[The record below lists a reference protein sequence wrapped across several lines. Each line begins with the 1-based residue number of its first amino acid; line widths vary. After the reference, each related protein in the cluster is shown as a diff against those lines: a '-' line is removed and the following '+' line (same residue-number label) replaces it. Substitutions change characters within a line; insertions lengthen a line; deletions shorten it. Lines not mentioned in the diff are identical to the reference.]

1 MYNAV
6 QAADS
11 EINLVHSRYAKNDT
25 SKVLWA
31 IFEIDKLTSR
41 KPKVLEYKI
50 RSSEIGENQM
60 IMMHEEDPAYKD
72 PYILSGFMALQIA
85 IEKSFVEMWTNPT
98 LPKIADNLTIGRFPF
113 YKVNFL
119 ILPYVI
125 RPNISIIY
133 YVMVI
138 AFLLL
143 PAATLRRALHDKE
156 TGFRG
161 LMRLTNISFTMLYI
175 GWLNYLMIIL
185 LPVTIVCTILLFSVF
200 SAANALVIAIFIM
213 MYNIL
218 SMFVMFTIST
228 LFDHP
233 KLFQSIKIGFI
244 MPKFTNFEMADM
256 HFAYGLA
263 NGNSRNTIDLGKP
276 MTVRTPVLEEAV
288 LNEIEAHPE
297 TSTRKIA
304 RTLNVSNYVIWR
316 ILKEQ
321 QLYPYHIQ
329 RVQRLLPCDFPQ
341 RLAFCQWILQKLEE
355 NPQFLSQVLF
365 TDEANFSRNAIINF
379 HNNHLWSDD
388 NPYTIIESRFHQQF
402 SLNVWVDIVDDFL
415 IGPYFLP
422 LRFDGV
428 LYRKFLEEDLPQL
441 LQEVPLMM
449 RHTMWFMH
457 DDAPAHF
464 SITVPTK
471 ALLTSVLFWLFL
483 THLTIVLDQFLITES
498 MLWRISSLI
507 LPHSGLL
514 YGIVAFTTYTNF
526 DDYSENLRNI
536 WQHTQVKPRN
546 YIGPT
551 SYLWPRWLSE
561 LITLRDAHNIVHAA
575 EKISIS
581 LILFVWILHIIFW
594 YLLAVYLDN
603 VNPGKFGSA
612 KPWYYLFKKPVYD
625 DNDLIIRGSTNW
637 SAVEHTPSYIKPS
650 IRVRCVR
657 KEFGRIGERITAVND
672 VTIDFYNQEF
682 SVILGHNGA
691 GKSCLLKIIIGMY
704 KPTHGHV
711 YLENESSI
719 YPIGYCPQE
728 NILVNY
734 LTTIQHLYIFGM
746 IKGMTYEDA
755 YKESLKL
762 LKQLDLEYVKDTK
775 MKSCSFGTRR
785 RICLAMALIG
795 NTKILILDEPTYS
808 IDPEHKRQIWDL
820 LLDIKRYKTI
830 IMATNSMEAADFL
843 ADRIAIIANGRIEC
857 YGSKMYLNRRYGIGY
872 VLSLLIQEDCN
883 VEQIRTEI
891 QEFSADPIT
900 LRSMMGLVIRFDVP
914 RNSRFTKLL
923 QHLEFN
929 KEELKIV
936 SVALSAASIEGQFL
950 RISLESQFKERS
962 VKLPSNKYELI
973 VQQRRR
979 HLLQTAKPWKRLTG
993 DALWRQQILAMFLK
1007 KLLHIASS
1015 WKIYIFSITL
1025 AVITLILATIIA
1037 ELSNFTLFDTTE
1049 RVMNL
1054 TSYMDNNFHVLYY
1067 AADDKSIKDFLATL
1081 YVTSQ
1086 TYSER
1091 HNYHISKNIPATD
1104 LMVQPDLHSIEFR
1117 DRYVMSIDMYTDG
1130 RVQLM
1135 YSSTAVH
1142 SGPIALNLLH
1152 NALLRYHCGSD
1163 NCWIKLTSRPLLRS
1177 GQWQHLLVHTR
1188 SVRNWENAAIIIT
1201 LFLLL
1206 PSIDMGIREKN
1217 TRSKMLQTNAIGM
1230 STRIYWIPTYIID
1243 FLLYAFSIIFFGI
1256 TILSVYHRTL
1266 HFSNLEIVQMLMIFL
1281 CYGGCAIPL
1290 SYCVQLFTRK
1300 PENAYLSVILINI
1313 VTMLLVNSSVIFPLI
1328 FRVLSSVVRYTLEV
1342 LIHILPPYILACAL
1356 SNYITLNLYNR
1367 QCSYFNTCDTEF
1379 YIEDPCCQNCKGKDC
1394 YKHLDVMLIKQ
1405 SSFEYN
1411 HSVTDDILL
1420 MVSLMFAF
1428 YILLEVFEEKNRRKW
1443 YSYFVP
1449 LKKDDDILESEVMQE
1464 KKRVEEYMKHYD
1476 ETKLLPSRVALVVQ
1490 NLTKEYAKEAI
1501 IQGINFSIHNQECF
1515 GLLGFNG
1522 AGKSTIYKAL
1532 VGQIKMSAGKAVI
1545 YEYEFTRN
1553 QEMFVGMIGYCPQ
1566 INGLSDFMTGRQY
1579 LQLHAALRGVPYE
1592 SINEE
1597 VNKWLDVLD
1606 MLDFENL
1613 KIAHYPWGIQRKLC
1627 ILQSL
1632 TGDLPMIFM
1641 DEPSAGIDIMTRHAI
1656 CEILH
1661 QIREMGR
1668 SILITTH
1675 SMPEAEA
1682 MCLRIG
1688 ILVNGQFTAIGS
1700 CEYLKAK
1707 YGRNFILNIKIIPGY
1722 QFTNLEKIKKI
1733 INETFPTIRFKDS
1746 YLGVLKYELESGIS
1760 YSYVFD
1766 KLEKLRQRY
1775 VWITDFSVTQP
1786 SMDEVFLT
1794 LAKKQRKS
1802 QKKLTLYER
1811 LRSCIIESG
1820 FCEERFTKRECYAV
1834 RVIQKTTRQNCFF
1847 QQAKAW
1853 QSYAISLLH
1862 SLIQH
1867 ALRQRR
1873 LRRITCF
1880 AFQQCVSRI
1889 NRTIANSSQFTGTE
1903 PIARTRAAGSF
1914 PPKTKDERRKTVEG
1928 QLSCEGPSGIL

>member
-1 MYNAV
+1 MLKVKEIIIRHPKLRRFRTGWRIFMWKAVLMRLHNPITTALEIIIAIVFSLQIRLMFEPHALHSQDLEQYSVNDILTKLPNDVQCWYAPRNAFIDELMLKATKMLQTNI

-11 EINLVHSRYAKNDT
+11 EINLVNSRYAKNDT

-31 IFEIDKLTSR
+31 IFEIDKLTSE
-41 KPKVLEYKI
+41 KSKFLEYKI

-60 IMMHEEDPAYKD
+60 IMTYEEEATSQD
-72 PYILSGFMALQIA
+72 PYVLSGFMALQIA

-113 YKVNFL
+113 YNVNFL
-119 ILPYVI
+119 ILPYI
-125 RPNISIIY
+125 IQPNISIIY

-143 PAATLRRALHDKE
+143 PATTLRKALHDKE

-161 LMRLTNISFTMLYI
+161 LMRLTNISFTMLHI

-185 LPVTIVCTILLFSVF
+185 LPVTIVCTILLLPVF
-200 SAANALVIAIFIM
+200 STANALVIAIFIM
-213 MYNIL
+213 LYNIL
-218 SMFVMFTIST
+218 SMFFMFTIST
-228 LFDHP
+228 LFDH
-233 KLFQSIKIGFI
+233 
-244 MPKFTNFEMADM
+244 
-256 HFAYGLA
+256 
-263 NGNSRNTIDLGKP
+263 
-276 MTVRTPVLEEAV
+276 
-288 LNEIEAHPE
+288 
-297 TSTRKIA
+297 
-304 RTLNVSNYVIWR
+304 
-316 ILKEQ
+316 
-321 QLYPYHIQ
+321 
-329 RVQRLLPCDFPQ
+329 
-341 RLAFCQWILQKLEE
+341 
-355 NPQFLSQVLF
+355 
-365 TDEANFSRNAIINF
+365 
-379 HNNHLWSDD
+379 
-388 NPYTIIESRFHQQF
+388 
-402 SLNVWVDIVDDFL
+402 
-415 IGPYFLP
+415 
-422 LRFDGV
+422 
-428 LYRKFLEEDLPQL
+428 
-441 LQEVPLMM
+441 
-449 RHTMWFMH
+449 
-457 DDAPAHF
+457 
-464 SITVPTK
+464 PTK
-471 ALLTSVLFWLFL
+471 ALLTSVLFWLFSA
-483 THLTIVLDQFLITES
+483 HLTIVLDQFLITES

-514 YGIVAFTTYTNF
+514 YGIVAFTTYTSF
-526 DDYSENLRNI
+526 DDDSENLRNI
-536 WQHTQVKPRN
+536 WQQTQVKSRN
-546 YIGPT
+546 YIGPN
-551 SYLWPRWLSE
+551 SYLWPRWLPE
-561 LITLRDAHNIVHAA
+561 QITLRNAHNIIHAVD
-575 EKISIS
+575 KIPVS
-581 LILFVWILHIIFW
+581 LILFTWILHIIFW

-612 KPWYYLFKKPVYD
+612 KPWYYLFKKSVYD

-637 SAVEHTPSYIKPS
+637 SAVEHTPSYIKPT

-657 KEFGRIGERITAVND
+657 KEFGRIGKRITAIND
-672 VTIDFYNQEF
+672 VTINFYNQEF

-691 GKSCLLKIIIGMY
+691 GKRMY

-728 NILVNY
+728 NMLVNY

-755 YKESLKL
+755 YRESLKL

-775 MKSCSFGTRR
+775 IKSCSFDTQR

-808 IDPEHKRQIWDL
+808 IDPEHKRQIWDIL
-820 LLDIKRYKTI
+820 LAIKRQKTI

-843 ADRIAIIANGRIEC
+843 ADRIAIIANGKIEC

-872 VLSLLIQEDCN
+872 VLSLSVQEDCN

-900 LRSMMGLVIRFDVP
+900 VRSTMGLVIRFDVP
-914 RNSRFTKLL
+914 RNSQFTKLL

-962 VKLPSNKYELI
+962 VILPSNKYELI

-979 HLLQTAKPWKRLTG
+979 HLLRTAKPWKRLTG

-1025 AVITLILATIIA
+1025 AIITLIFATIIA

-1054 TSYMDNNFHVLYY
+1054 TNYMDNNFHVLYY
-1067 AADDKSIKDFLATL
+1067 AADDKSTKDFLVTL

-1091 HNYHISKNIPATD
+1091 HNFYVSKNIPATD
-1104 LMVQPDLHSIEFR
+1104 LMVQPGLHSIEFR
-1117 DRYVMSIDMYTDG
+1117 DRYVMSIDIYTNG

-1163 NCWIKLTSRPLLRS
+1163 SCWIKLTSRPLLRS
-1177 GQWQHLLVHTR
+1177 GQWQHLLIHPR

-1206 PSIDMGIREKN
+1206 PSIDMGIREKS
-1217 TRSKMLQTNAIGM
+1217 TRSKMLQTNA
-1230 STRIYWIPTYIID
+1230 
-1243 FLLYAFSIIFFGI
+1243 
-1256 TILSVYHRTL
+1256 
-1266 HFSNLEIVQMLMIFL
+1266 IVQMLMIFL

-1290 SYCVQLFTRK
+1290 GYCIQLFTRK

-1313 VTMLLVNSSVIFPLI
+1313 ITILLVNSSVIFPLI
-1328 FRVLSSVVRYTLEV
+1328 FRVLSSGVRYTLEV
-1342 LIHILPPYILACAL
+1342 LIHILPPYILACTL
-1356 SNYITLNLYNR
+1356 SNYIMLNLYNI
-1367 QCSYFNTCDTEF
+1367 QCSHVNTCDTEF
-1379 YIEDPCCQNCKGKDC
+1379 YIEDPCCQNFKDKG
-1394 YKHLDVMLIKQ
+1394 YKHLDVMLKQ
-1405 SSFEYN
+1405 FSFEYS
-1411 HSVTDDILL
+1411 HSIIDDILL
-1420 MVSLMFAF
+1420 MVSQMFTF
-1428 YILLEVFEEKNRRKW
+1428 FILLEVFEEKNRRKW
-1443 YSYFVP
+1443 YSYFMP
-1449 LKKDDDILESEVMQE
+1449 PKKDDILVSEVMQE

-1476 ETKLLPSRVALVVQ
+1476 ETKLLSPRIALVVQ
-1490 NLTKEYAKEAI
+1490 NLTKKYAKETVV
-1501 IQGINFSIHNQECF
+1501 QGINFIIHNQECF

-1532 VGQIKMSAGKAVI
+1532 VGQIKMSAGKAMI

-1597 VNKWLDVLD
+1597 VNKWLDILD

-1641 DEPSAGIDIMTRHAI
+1641 DEPSAGIDIMTSHAI

-1675 SMPEAEA
+1675 SMREAEA
-1682 MCLRIG
+1682 MCLRVG

-1707 YGRNFILNIKIIPGY
+1707 YGRNFILSIKIVPGY
-1722 QFTNLEKIKKI
+1722 QLTNLEKIKKI
-1733 INETFPTIRFKDS
+1733 INETFPTIKFKDS

-1760 YSYVFD
+1760 YSYVFE

-1794 LAKKQRKS
+1794 LAKKQKKS
-1802 QKKLTLYER
+1802 HKKLTLYER
-1811 LRSCIIESG
+1811 LRSYII
-1820 FCEERFTKRECYAV
+1820 
-1834 RVIQKTTRQNCFF
+1834 
-1847 QQAKAW
+1847 
-1853 QSYAISLLH
+1853 
-1862 SLIQH
+1862 
-1867 ALRQRR
+1867 
-1873 LRRITCF
+1873 
-1880 AFQQCVSRI
+1880 
-1889 NRTIANSSQFTGTE
+1889 
-1903 PIARTRAAGSF
+1903 
-1914 PPKTKDERRKTVEG
+1914 
-1928 QLSCEGPSGIL
+1928 GICNKYK

>member
-1 MYNAV
+1 MLRIREIIRHPKLRRFGTRWRIFMWKAVLMRLHNPITTVLEIIIAIVISLQIRLMFEPHALYSQDLDQYSRNDILTKFPNDIQCWYAPRNAFIDELMLKATKMLHTNI

-25 SKVLWA
+25 SKALWA
-31 IFEIDKLTSR
+31 IFEIDKFTSK

-60 IMMHEEDPAYKD
+60 IMMHEEEPVYKD
-72 PYILSGFMALQIA
+72 PYVLSGFMALQIA

-119 ILPYVI
+119 ILPYII

-143 PAATLRRALHDKE
+143 PAATLRKALHDKE

-185 LPVTIVCTILLFSVF
+185 LPVTIVCTILLFPVF
-200 SAANALVIAIFIM
+200 STANALVIAIFIM

-218 SMFVMFTIST
+218 SMLFMFTIST

-233 KLFQSIKIGFI
+233 
-244 MPKFTNFEMADM
+244 
-256 HFAYGLA
+256 
-263 NGNSRNTIDLGKP
+263 
-276 MTVRTPVLEEAV
+276 
-288 LNEIEAHPE
+288 
-297 TSTRKIA
+297 
-304 RTLNVSNYVIWR
+304 
-316 ILKEQ
+316 
-321 QLYPYHIQ
+321 
-329 RVQRLLPCDFPQ
+329 
-341 RLAFCQWILQKLEE
+341 
-355 NPQFLSQVLF
+355 
-365 TDEANFSRNAIINF
+365 
-379 HNNHLWSDD
+379 
-388 NPYTIIESRFHQQF
+388 
-402 SLNVWVDIVDDFL
+402 
-415 IGPYFLP
+415 
-422 LRFDGV
+422 
-428 LYRKFLEEDLPQL
+428 
-441 LQEVPLMM
+441 
-449 RHTMWFMH
+449 
-457 DDAPAHF
+457 
-464 SITVPTK
+464 TK
-471 ALLTSVLFWLFL
+471 ALFTSVLFWLFL
-483 THLTIVLDQFLITES
+483 THLTIILDQFLITES

-514 YGIVAFTTYTNF
+514 YGIVAFTTYMNF
-526 DDYSENLRNI
+526 DDYSENLSNI

-546 YIGPT
+546 YIDPT
-551 SYLWPRWLSE
+551 SYLWSRRLSE
-561 LITLRDAHNIVHAA
+561 LITLRDAHNIIHVA
-575 EKISIS
+575 EKIPIS
-581 LILFVWILHIIFW
+581 LILFIWILHIIFW

-603 VNPGKFGSA
+603 VNPGKFSSA
-612 KPWYYLFKKPVYD
+612 KPWYYLFKKSVYD
-625 DNDLIIRGSTNW
+625 DNDLILRGSTNW

-657 KEFGRIGERITAVND
+657 KEFGRIGEHITAIND

-691 GKSCLLKIIIGMY
+691 GKSCLLKIITGMY

-719 YPIGYCPQE
+719 YSIGYCPQE

-746 IKGMTYEDA
+746 IKGMTYENA

-762 LKQLDLEYVKDTK
+762 LKQLDLEYVKDMK
-775 MKSCSFGTRR
+775 MKSCSFGTQR

-808 IDPEHKRQIWDL
+808 VDPEHKRQIWDL
-820 LLDIKRYKTI
+820 LLDIKRHKTI

-843 ADRIAIIANGRIEC
+843 ADRIAIIANGKIEC

-872 VLSLLIQEDCN
+872 VLSLLVQEDCN

-891 QEFSADPIT
+891 QEFSADPIS

-914 RNSRFTKLL
+914 RNSQFTKLL

-929 KEELKIV
+929 KEKLKIV
-936 SVALSAASIEGQFL
+936 SIALSAASIENQFL
-950 RISLESQFKERS
+950 RIVLESQFKERN
-962 VKLPSNKYELI
+962 VKLPCNKYELI

-993 DALWRQQILAMFLK
+993 DALWRQQILAMFFK
-1007 KLLHIASS
+1007 KLLHISSS
-1015 WKIYIFSITL
+1015 WKIYIFLIIL
-1025 AVITLILATIIA
+1025 AIITLILATIIT
-1037 ELSNFTLFDTTE
+1037 ELSNFTFFDTTE

-1067 AADDKSIKDFLATL
+1067 VADDKSMKDFLVTL

-1086 TYSER
+1086 TYSEK
-1091 HNYHISKNIPATD
+1091 HSYHISKDIPASD
-1104 LMVQPDLHSIEFR
+1104 LMVQPNLHSIEFR

-1130 RVQLM
+1130 RIQLM
-1135 YSSTAVH
+1135 YSSTAIH

-1163 NCWIKLTSRPLLRS
+1163 NCWIKLASRPLLRPE
-1177 GQWQHLLVHTR
+1177 QWQHLLVHPR

-1206 PSIDMGIREKN
+1206 PCIDMGIREKN

-1230 STRIYWIPTYIID
+1230 STRMYWIPTYIID

-1256 TILSVYHRTL
+1256 IILNVYHPTL

-1290 SYCVQLFTRK
+1290 SYCIQLFTRK
-1300 PENAYLSVILINI
+1300 PENVYLSVILINI
-1313 VTMLLVNSSVIFPLI
+1313 VTILLVNSSVIFPLI
-1328 FRVLSSVVRYTLEV
+1328 FRILSSGVRHTLEI
-1342 LIHILPPYILACAL
+1342 LIHIFPPYILACAL
-1356 SNYITLNLYNR
+1356 GNYIMLNLYNR

-1394 YKHLDVMLIKQ
+1394 YKHLDIMLIKQ
-1405 SSFEYN
+1405 SNFEYN
-1411 HSVTDDILL
+1411 HSITDDILL
-1420 MVSLMFAF
+1420 MVSQMFAF
-1428 YILLEVFEEKNRRKW
+1428 FILLEIFEEKNRRKW
-1443 YSYFVP
+1443 YSYFMP
-1449 LKKDDDILESEVMQE
+1449 PKKDDDILESEVIQE
-1464 KKRVEEYMKHYD
+1464 KKQVEEYMKYYD

-1490 NLTKEYAKEAI
+1490 NLTKEYARKVAV
-1501 IQGINFSIHNQECF
+1501 QGINFSIHNQECF
-1515 GLLGFNG
+1515 GLLGFND

-1606 MLDFENL
+1606 MLDFENM

-1632 TGDLPMIFM
+1632 TGDLPMVFM

-1675 SMPEAEA
+1675 SMREAEA
-1682 MCLRIG
+1682 MCLRVG

-1707 YGRNFILNIKIIPGY
+1707 FGRNFILNIKIVPGY
-1722 QFTNLEKIKKI
+1722 WFTNLEKIKKI

-1746 YLGVLKYELESGIS
+1746 YLVEVPAKTICENMTAMGWYEPALPVHGDRNCTHS
-1760 YSYVFD
+1760 
-1766 KLEKLRQRY
+1766 
-1775 VWITDFSVTQP
+1775 
-1786 SMDEVFLT
+1786 
-1794 LAKKQRKS
+1794 
-1802 QKKLTLYER
+1802 R
-1811 LRSCIIESG
+1811 LS
-1820 FCEERFTKRECYAV
+1820 
-1834 RVIQKTTRQNCFF
+1834 
-1847 QQAKAW
+1847 
-1853 QSYAISLLH
+1853 
-1862 SLIQH
+1862 
-1867 ALRQRR
+1867 RR
-1873 LRRITCF
+1873 
-1880 AFQQCVSRI
+1880 
-1889 NRTIANSSQFTGTE
+1889 G
-1903 PIARTRAAGSF
+1903 
-1914 PPKTKDERRKTVEG
+1914 
-1928 QLSCEGPSGIL
+1928 

>member
-1 MYNAV
+1 MLRIREIIRHPKLRRFGTRWRIFMWKAVLMRLHNRITTALEIIIAIVFSLQIRLMFEPFALHLQDLDQYSRNDILTKLPDDVQCWYAPRNAFIDELMLKATKMLHTNI

-31 IFEIDKLTSR
+31 IFEIDKLTSG
-41 KPKVLEYKI
+41 KSKVLEYKI

-60 IMMHEEDPAYKD
+60 IMMHEEEPAYKD
-72 PYILSGFMALQIA
+72 PYVLSGFMALQIA

-98 LPKIADNLTIGRFPF
+98 LPKIADNLIIGRFPF

-119 ILPYVI
+119 ILPYII

-133 YVMVI
+133 YVMVV

-143 PAATLRRALHDKE
+143 PAATLKKALHDKQ
-156 TGFRG
+156 TGFRS

-185 LPVTIVCTILLFSVF
+185 LPVTIVCTILLFPVF
-200 SAANALVIAIFIM
+200 SDANVLVIAIFII

-218 SMFVMFTIST
+218 SMLFMFTIST
-228 LFDHP
+228 FFDH
-233 KLFQSIKIGFI
+233 
-244 MPKFTNFEMADM
+244 
-256 HFAYGLA
+256 
-263 NGNSRNTIDLGKP
+263 
-276 MTVRTPVLEEAV
+276 
-288 LNEIEAHPE
+288 
-297 TSTRKIA
+297 
-304 RTLNVSNYVIWR
+304 
-316 ILKEQ
+316 
-321 QLYPYHIQ
+321 
-329 RVQRLLPCDFPQ
+329 
-341 RLAFCQWILQKLEE
+341 
-355 NPQFLSQVLF
+355 
-365 TDEANFSRNAIINF
+365 
-379 HNNHLWSDD
+379 
-388 NPYTIIESRFHQQF
+388 
-402 SLNVWVDIVDDFL
+402 
-415 IGPYFLP
+415 
-422 LRFDGV
+422 
-428 LYRKFLEEDLPQL
+428 
-441 LQEVPLMM
+441 
-449 RHTMWFMH
+449 
-457 DDAPAHF
+457 
-464 SITVPTK
+464 PTK

-514 YGIVAFTTYTNF
+514 YGIIAFTTYTNF
-526 DDYSENLRNI
+526 VVHYVIMTFTLIDDYSENLKYM
-536 WQHTQVKPRN
+536 WQYRRVLPKPRN
-546 YIGPT
+546 HIGPT
-551 SYLWPRWLSE
+551 SYLWPRWLPE
-561 LITLRDAHNIVHAA
+561 LITLRDAHNIIHAV
-575 EKISIS
+575 EKIPVS
-581 LILFVWILHIIFW
+581 LILFIWILHIIFW

-657 KEFGRIGERITAVND
+657 KEFGRIGESITAIND

-691 GKSCLLKIIIGMY
+691 GKSCLLKIITGMY

-711 YLENESSI
+711 YLENGNSV

-755 YKESLKL
+755 YRESLKL
-762 LKQLDLEYVKDTK
+762 LKQLDLEYVKDSK
-775 MKSCSFGTRR
+775 MKSCSFGTQR
-785 RICLAMALIG
+785 RICFAMALIG

-808 IDPEHKRQIWDL
+808 VDPEHKRQIWDL
-820 LLDIKRYKTI
+820 LLDIKRHKTI

-843 ADRIAIIANGRIEC
+843 ADRIAIIANGKIEC

-872 VLSLLIQEDCN
+872 VLSLLVQEDCN
-883 VEQIRTEI
+883 VERIHTEI
-891 QEFSADPIT
+891 QEFSADPIN

-950 RISLESQFKERS
+950 RISLESQFKERG

-979 HLLQTAKPWKRLTG
+979 HLLQRAEPWIRLTG
-993 DALWRQQILAMFLK
+993 DVLWRQQILAIFLK
-1007 KLLHIASS
+1007 KLIHIASS
-1015 WKIYIFSITL
+1015 WKMYTFSITV
-1025 AVITLILATIIA
+1025 AIITLVLATIIA

-1067 AADDKSIKDFLATL
+1067 AADDKSIKDFLVTL

-1086 TYSER
+1086 TYSEKY
-1091 HNYHISKNIPATD
+1091 NCHISENIPATD
-1104 LMVQPDLHSIEFR
+1104 LMMQPDLHSIEFR

-1135 YSSTAVH
+1135 YSSTAIH

-1163 NCWIKLTSRPLLRS
+1163 NCWIKLVSRPLPRPE
-1177 GQWQHLLVHTR
+1177 QWQHLLVHPR
-1188 SVRNWENAAIIIT
+1188 SIRNWENAAIIIT

-1217 TRSKMLQTNAIGM
+1217 TRSKMLQINAIGM
-1230 STRIYWIPTYIID
+1230 STEFIGIYWIPTYIID
-1243 FLLYAFSIIFFGI
+1243 FLLYAFSIIIFEI
-1256 TILSVYHRTL
+1256 IILSIYRRTL
-1266 HFSNLEIVQMLMIFL
+1266 HFSNLEIVQILMIFL
-1281 CYGGCAIPL
+1281 CYGACAIPL
-1290 SYCVQLFTRK
+1290 GYCIQLFTRK

-1313 VTMLLVNSSVIFPLI
+1313 VTILLVNSSVIFPWI
-1328 FRVLSSVVRYTLEV
+1328 FRVFSNGVRYV
-1342 LIHILPPYILACAL
+1342 LIHIFPPYVLACAL
-1356 SNYITLNLYNR
+1356 GNYIMLNLYNR

-1379 YIEDPCCQNCKGKDC
+1379 YMEDPCCQNCKGKGC

-1405 SSFEYN
+1405 SSFEYK
-1411 HSVTDDILL
+1411 HSITDDILL
-1420 MVSLMFAF
+1420 MVSQMFAF
-1428 YILLEVFEEKNRRKW
+1428 FILLEVFEEKNRRKW
-1443 YSYFVP
+1443 YSYFMP
-1449 LKKDDDILESEVMQE
+1449 SEKDDDILELEVVQE

-1476 ETKLLPSRVALVVQ
+1476 ETKLLPPRVALVVQ
-1490 NLTKEYAKEAI
+1490 NLTKKYAKKPVVNR
-1501 IQGINFSIHNQECF
+1501 INFSIHNQECF
-1515 GLLGFNG
+1515 GLLGFNDV
-1522 AGKSTIYKAL
+1522 GKSTIYKAL
-1532 VGQIKMSAGKAVI
+1532 VGQIKISAGKAVI

-1579 LQLHAALRGVPYE
+1579 LQLHAALRGVPYG

-1613 KIAHYPWGIQRKLC
+1613 KIIHYPWGIQRKLC

-1641 DEPSAGIDIMTRHAI
+1641 DEPSAGIDVMTSHAI

-1675 SMPEAEA
+1675 SMREAEA
-1682 MCLRIG
+1682 MCLRVG
-1688 ILVNGQFTAIGS
+1688 ILVNGQFIAIGS

-1707 YGRNFILNIKIIPGY
+1707 YGRNFILSIKIVPGY
-1722 QFTNLEKIKKI
+1722 HLTILEKIKKI

-1794 LAKKQRKS
+1794 LVKKQKES
-1802 QKKLTLYER
+1802 HKKLTLYER
-1811 LRSCIIESG
+1811 LRSYVIDH
-1820 FCEERFTKRECYAV
+1820 FRCYPYS
-1834 RVIQKTTRQNCFF
+1834 IC
-1847 QQAKAW
+1847 
-1853 QSYAISLLH
+1853 
-1862 SLIQH
+1862 
-1867 ALRQRR
+1867 
-1873 LRRITCF
+1873 
-1880 AFQQCVSRI
+1880 
-1889 NRTIANSSQFTGTE
+1889 
-1903 PIARTRAAGSF
+1903 PIRGRWL
-1914 PPKTKDERRKTVEG
+1914 KV
-1928 QLSCEGPSGIL
+1928 LS

>member
-1 MYNAV
+1 MLRIREIIRHPKLRRFRTEWRIFMWKAV
-6 QAADS
+6 LMRLHNPIITALEIIIAIVFSLQIRLMFEPCALHSQNLDRYSRNDILAKLPNDVQCWYAPRNTFVDELMLKVTKMLHTNIQAADS

-31 IFEIDKLTSR
+31 IFEIDKLVSG

-50 RSSEIGENQM
+50 RSSEIGENRM
-60 IMMHEEDPAYKD
+60 IMMHEEEPAYKD

-143 PAATLRRALHDKE
+143 PAATLRKALHDKE

-161 LMRLTNISFTMLYI
+161 LMRLTNISFTMLYT
-175 GWLNYLMIIL
+175 GWLNYLMIVL
-185 LPVTIVCTILLFSVF
+185 LPVTIICTILLFPVF

-218 SMFVMFTIST
+218 SMFFMFTIST
-228 LFDHP
+228 FFDHH
-233 KLFQSIKIGFI
+233 
-244 MPKFTNFEMADM
+244 M
-256 HFAYGLA
+256 
-263 NGNSRNTIDLGKP
+263 
-276 MTVRTPVLEEAV
+276 
-288 LNEIEAHPE
+288 
-297 TSTRKIA
+297 
-304 RTLNVSNYVIWR
+304 
-316 ILKEQ
+316 
-321 QLYPYHIQ
+321 
-329 RVQRLLPCDFPQ
+329 
-341 RLAFCQWILQKLEE
+341 
-355 NPQFLSQVLF
+355 
-365 TDEANFSRNAIINF
+365 
-379 HNNHLWSDD
+379 
-388 NPYTIIESRFHQQF
+388 
-402 SLNVWVDIVDDFL
+402 
-415 IGPYFLP
+415 
-422 LRFDGV
+422 
-428 LYRKFLEEDLPQL
+428 
-441 LQEVPLMM
+441 
-449 RHTMWFMH
+449 
-457 DDAPAHF
+457 
-464 SITVPTK
+464 K
-471 ALLTSVLFWLFL
+471 ALFISVLFWLFL
-483 THLTIVLDQFLITES
+483 THLTIVLDQFLIRES

-526 DDYSENLRNI
+526 DDNNSENSRNI
-536 WQHTQVKPRN
+536 WQYTQVKPRN
-546 YIGPT
+546 YIGST

-561 LITLRDAHNIVHAA
+561 LITLRDAHNIIYAA
-575 EKISIS
+575 EKIPVS

-625 DNDLIIRGSTNW
+625 DDLFIRGSTNW

-657 KEFGRIGERITAVND
+657 KEFGRLGERITAIND

-691 GKSCLLKIIIGMY
+691 GKRMY

-755 YKESLKL
+755 YRESLKL

-775 MKSCSFGTRR
+775 MKSCSFGTQR

-820 LLDIKRYKTI
+820 LLDIKRHKTI

-872 VLSLLIQEDCN
+872 VLSLLVQEDYN
-883 VEQIRTEI
+883 VKQIRTEI

-914 RNSRFTKLL
+914 RTSRFTKLL

-950 RISLESQFKERS
+950 RIGLESQFKERG
-962 VKLPSNKYELI
+962 VKLSSNKYELI

-979 HLLQTAKPWKRLTG
+979 HLLQTAKPWKRLIG
-993 DALWRQQILAMFLK
+993 DALWRQQILAMFFK
-1007 KLLHIASS
+1007 KFLHIASS
-1015 WKIYIFSITL
+1015 WKIYVFSITL
-1025 AVITLILATIIA
+1025 AIITLILATITA
-1037 ELSNFTLFDTTE
+1037 ELSNFTLFETTE

-1067 AADDKSIKDFLATL
+1067 AADDKSMKDFLVTL

-1104 LMVQPDLHSIEFR
+1104 LMMQPDLHSI

-1163 NCWIKLTSRPLLRS
+1163 NCWIKLASRPLLRP
-1177 GQWQHLLVHTR
+1177 GQWQHLLVHPR

-1206 PSIDMGIREKN
+1206 PSIDMGIREQN
-1217 TRSKMLQTNAIGM
+1217 TRSKMLQINAI
-1230 STRIYWIPTYIID
+1230 
-1243 FLLYAFSIIFFGI
+1243 
-1256 TILSVYHRTL
+1256 
-1266 HFSNLEIVQMLMIFL
+1266 VQVLMIFL

-1290 SYCVQLFTRK
+1290 GYCVQLFTKK

-1313 VTMLLVNSSVIFPLI
+1313 VTMLLVNGSVVFPLI
-1328 FRVLSSVVRYTLEV
+1328 FQVLSNVERYILEV
-1342 LIHILPPYILACAL
+1342 LIHIFPPYILACAL
-1356 SNYITLNLYNR
+1356 SNYIMLNLYNR

-1379 YIEDPCCQNCKGKDC
+1379 YIEDPCCQNCEGKGC

-1428 YILLEVFEEKNRRKW
+1428 YIMLEIFEEKNRRKW
-1443 YSYFVP
+1443 YSYFMP
-1449 LKKDDDILESEVMQE
+1449 PKKDDDLELEVIQE

-1476 ETKLLPSRVALVVQ
+1476 ETKLLPSRVALIVQ
-1490 NLTKEYAKEAI
+1490 NLTKEYANEAI
-1501 IQGINFSIHNQECF
+1501 VQGINFSIHNQECF

-1545 YEYEFTRN
+1545 YGYEFTRN

-1641 DEPSAGIDIMTRHAI
+1641 DEPSAGVDIMTRHAI

-1675 SMPEAEA
+1675 SMREAEA
-1682 MCLRIG
+1682 MCLRVG

-1707 YGRNFILNIKIIPGY
+1707 YGRNFILNIKIVPGY
-1722 QFTNLEKIKKI
+1722 QITNLEKIKKI
-1733 INETFPTIRFKDS
+1733 INEIFPTIRFKDS
-1746 YLGVLKYELESGIS
+1746 YLGVLKYELESDIS

-1794 LAKKQRKS
+1794 LAKKQRES
-1802 QKKLTLYER
+1802 HKKLKLYER
-1811 LRSCIIESG
+1811 LHSCII
-1820 FCEERFTKRECYAV
+1820 
-1834 RVIQKTTRQNCFF
+1834 
-1847 QQAKAW
+1847 
-1853 QSYAISLLH
+1853 
-1862 SLIQH
+1862 
-1867 ALRQRR
+1867 
-1873 LRRITCF
+1873 
-1880 AFQQCVSRI
+1880 
-1889 NRTIANSSQFTGTE
+1889 
-1903 PIARTRAAGSF
+1903 
-1914 PPKTKDERRKTVEG
+1914 
-1928 QLSCEGPSGIL
+1928 GIYSKYK